1 MAEGRPP
8 RSARVAPDLWSA
20 AIATSYSP
28 TSTTTFSPSR
38 ACAATDS
45 HSAAYSAGT
54 AAAAGWCGSPGRN
67 PIPGCKAGGV
77 FARATSTPM
86 LTHTPGNV
94 FWIAAAMDD
103 FPERG
108 APLRI
113 TIWPGDEL
121 TLTTT
126 NLTRKR

>member
-1 MAEGRPP
+1 MVEPHVHHDVQPKSCVRCNRLPQRGVQRGNRRGDGVMRLPRPQ
-8 RSARVAPDLWSA
+8 
-20 AIATSYSP
+20 
-28 TSTTTFSPSR
+28 
-38 ACAATDS
+38 
-45 HSAAYSAGT
+45 
-54 AAAAGWCGSPGRN
+54 

-77 FARATSTPM
+77 IARATSTPM

-113 TIWPGDEL
+113 TIWPDEEL

-126 NLTRKR
+126 NLTRKRRRLEGH